1 MLVYG
6 IIVVIL
12 FHRNNIVLLFC
23 ECKMHISKSSDRL
36 HNDKVEEKEAK
47 EDKEMV

>member
-12 FHRNNIVLLFC
+12 FHRNSIELLFC
-23 ECKMHISKSSDRL
+23 ECKKHISKSFDRL
-36 HNDKVEEKEAK
+36 HKVKVEEKEAK